1 MNNIGQGIHAIDY
14 DRIKNT
20 ASGIASL
27 TEALSELYDEDF
39 GDLDVI
45 SQLQSLSQIDSSKII
60 TLAEAIAK
68 LSESFTGLN
77 GVLASMGNIDPV
89 IKVTDKVIELHD
101 QLSEGPISEMVN
113 TVTSGVKTLYDK
125 GTEFVSNLFN
135 DGAIQMR
142 DGVVQVQDGNLNP
155 NGGLVVS
162 KYQKGQLQPIA
173 QGIKE
178 DNVYLTPNKPMSK
191 GGGATVVQDNT
202 QVIAAIQ
209 ALTNAI
215 TNSNKTVELIVDG
228 QKLGTAVTPTVLA
241 TAKKTS
247 VNI

>member
-1 MNNIGQGIHAIDY
+1 
-14 DRIKNT
+14 
-20 ASGIASL
+20 
-27 TEALSELYDEDF
+27 
-39 GDLDVI
+39 
-45 SQLQSLSQIDSSKII
+45 
-60 TLAEAIAK
+60 
-68 LSESFTGLN
+68 
-77 GVLASMGNIDPV
+77 
-89 IKVTDKVIELHD
+89 
-101 QLSEGPISEMVN
+101 
-113 TVTSGVKTLYDK
+113 
-125 GTEFVSNLFN
+125 
-135 DGAIQMR
+135 MR

-215 TNSNKTVELIVDG
+215 TNSNKTVELVLDG
-228 QKLGTAVTPTVLA
+228 QKVGAVVTPTVLA